1 MTLRLKIVLHD
12 IMNKIND
19 SFARILSSEISAK
32 KNVIA
37 VKDYTIMQMVAYLQV
52 TVEFNIFSIKQCTF
66 CLKHLFSTIAVC
78 KNGKRFLST
87 TMS

>member
-37 VKDYTIMQMVAYLQV
+37 VKDYIP
-52 TVEFNIFSIKQCTF
+52 S
-66 CLKHLFSTIAVC
+66 C
-78 KNGKRFLST
+78 KWLPICR
-87 TMS
+87 

>member
-52 TVEFNIFSIKQCTF
+52 TVYFTYFQLSN
-66 CLKHLFSTIAVC
+66 V
-78 KNGKRFLST
+78 RFV
-87 TMS
+87 

>member
-37 VKDYTIMQMVAYLQV
+37 VKDFTIMQMVAYLQV
-52 TVEFNIFSIKQCTF
+52 TV
-66 CLKHLFSTIAVC
+66 
-78 KNGKRFLST
+78 
-87 TMS
+87 

>member
-52 TVEFNIFSIKQCTF
+52 TVNIFSIRQCTF

-78 KNGKRFLST
+78 KIGKRFLAT